1 MKEQYRETDVVRNIV
16 NIQFGV
22 LSPQDMQQLSHVH
35 VVSSELY
42 SNAAA
47 TRQPAP
53 HGVLDLMMGTS
64 QKDTPCA
71 TCAKNLTDCTGH
83 YGYLD
88 LARPVF
94 HVGYFKNTVHILQ
107 NICKTCAQV
116 LLKPK
121 DKPGLCEQ
129 AKHVTSYLQKKAL
142 YKRINELCKKVSLC
156 PACGAINGV
165 VKRLPPLK
173 IIHER
178 FRGVKK
184 GDPVLTNYFAQFD
197 TALEY
202 NKELETHLNS
212 SVIEF
217 LNPSQVLDLF
227 ERIPYTELPL
237 LCMNQEFS
245 HPKDLI
251 LTRLLVPPNCIRP
264 SVISELKSG
273 TNEDDITV
281 MLTEIIFLNNLI
293 NKRSAG
299 KVQSIQDSWEHLQLH
314 VAFIMN
320 SEISV
325 PMDLSMAR
333 KSTRGFV
340 QRLKG
345 KQGRFRGNLS
355 GKRVDF
361 SSRTVISPDPNLRIN
376 EVGVPIEVAKQLT
389 YPERITAHNLSL
401 MRQLVR
407 NGPDVHPGA
416 MFVEPRFSPGVKKS
430 MRYVNRERMA
440 MELRQ
445 GDVVERHLMDGD
457 IVLYNRQPSLHK
469 MSIMC
474 HRVRVL
480 PWRTFRFNECVCA
493 PYNADFDGDEMNLH
507 VPQTE
512 EARAEALTLM
522 AVTSNL
528 VTPRHGALIVGATQD
543 FLTGSYLLTQKDVF
557 FDKEHACALISSILA
572 GKEAAYKVDLPP
584 PAILKPRQLWTG
596 KQVFSSIIRP
606 NKSFPVEVN
615 LTTRRKDYTTGEEL
629 CSNEAWVVL
638 RNSELLAG
646 ALDKSLLGSG
656 SKKNLFYV
664 ILKDYGK
671 EHAADAM
678 WRVARLSTLYLMN
691 HGFSIGIGDVMPGA
705 GLLARKHELLQDGYG
720 KCDEFISQLRE
731 GTLHCQPGCTA
742 EETLEQLI
750 LKELSTIRD
759 KAGKACVMELH
770 KTNAALI
777 MAISGSKG
785 SFINISQ
792 MIACVGQQAIGG
804 KRVPNG
810 FEDRALPHY
819 ERHSKIPAAKGFV
832 SNSFFSGMT
841 PTEFI
846 FHTMAGREGLVDTA
860 VKTSETGYMQ
870 RRLVK
875 SLEDLYVA
883 YDMTVRNSTQDIIQ
897 FKYGGDG
904 LDPSELEGTNGPID
918 FERVLDHVRAKNPSS
933 EEDPLA
939 GVEIMQLATKYLAE
953 DAFRELSGEFRE
965 ELKAFMEKFSK
976 RVDKIRSKLRP
987 ATTTTTTTSTSPST
1001 TATTTT
1007 PAAATTPSRPVE
1019 KHVERL
1025 TFTQL
1030 IDFLNTC
1037 LDRYQAAVVEPG
1049 TAVGALCAQ
1058 SIGEPGTQ
1066 MTLKTFHFAGV
1077 AAMNITLGVPRILEI
1092 INASH
1097 SISTPIITAKLKVET
1112 DPEAA
1117 RQVKGRIEKT
1127 LLGEVCEY
1135 VEEVFLHDDC
1145 FLLLKL
1151 AVDRIRLLKLEVDAY
1166 SIKYSICTSKLK
1178 VKEGDVGV
1186 VSDTIIT
1193 IRPGSTKSSVMYHH
1207 LQYLKQHLLK
1217 VIIKGLPSVSRAVI
1231 NQIESGVGGVK
1242 GKYELLVEGDNLR
1255 EVMATYGV
1263 DGTRCTSNNTYEVF
1277 TCLGIEAARATIIKE
1292 ITVTMETHGLS
1303 VDRRHVMLLADL
1315 MTCRG
1320 QVLGITRHGLAKMK
1334 ESVLMLA
1341 SFEKTADHLF
1351 DAAYHGQSNP
1361 IKGVSDSIIMGK
1373 PINIG
1378 TGVFK
1383 LVHSHPRRP
1392 RPAPRPLIFDH
1403 PNLHVPL
1410 SLTAWS

>member
-1 MKEQYRETDVVRNIV
+1 MKEQYRETDVVRNILD
-16 NIQFGV
+16 IQFGV
-22 LSPQDMQQLSHVH
+22 LSAQDMQQLSHAH
-35 VVSSELY
+35 IVSSDLY
-42 SNAAA
+42 SANKLA
-47 TRQPAP
+47 REPAP
-53 HGVLDLMMGTS
+53 HGVLDRRMGTS
-64 QKDTPCA
+64 QKDVTCE
-71 TCAKNLTDCTGH
+71 TCAKDLTDCIGH

-94 HVGYFKNTVHILQ
+94 HVGYFKNTIHILQ
-107 NICKTCAQV
+107 NICKVCAHV
-116 LLKPK
+116 LLKVK

-129 AKHVTSYLQKKAL
+129 AKRITSYLHKKAL
-142 YKRINELCKKVSLC
+142 YKRINELCKKMSIC
-156 PACGAINGV
+156 PYCGARNGV
-165 VKRLPPLK
+165 VKKLPPLK
-173 IIHER
+173 VIHER
-178 FRGVKK
+178 FRNVKK
-184 GDPVLTNYFAQFD
+184 GDPIITDYISQFE
-197 TALEY
+197 TASEY
-202 NKELETHLNS
+202 NKDLESQLSTT
-212 SVIEF
+212 VVEF

-227 ERIPYTELPL
+227 ERIPLDDLPL
-237 LCMNQEFS
+237 LCMDQQYS
-245 HPKDLI
+245 HPKDLV

-293 NKRSAG
+293 NNRSTG
-299 KVQSIQDSWEHLQLH
+299 KVQSVQDSWEHLQLH

-325 PMDLSMAR
+325 PHDLSMAR

-389 YPERITAHNLSL
+389 YPEMVTSHNLAL

-416 MFVEPRFSPGVKKS
+416 LFVKPRISPGVKKS
-430 MRYVNRERMA
+430 LRYAHKEKTA
-440 MELRQ
+440 MELRL
-445 GDVVERHLMDGD
+445 GDVIERHLMDGD

-469 MSIMC
+469 MSIMS

-507 VPQTE
+507 LPQTE

-543 FLTGSYLLTQKDVF
+543 FLTGSYLLTQKDQF
-557 FDKEHACALISSILA
+557 FDKEHACALVNSILA
-572 GKEAAYKVDLPP
+572 GKEASYKITLPP
-584 PAILKPRQLWTG
+584 PAIMKPKELWTG
-596 KQVFSSIIRP
+596 KQIFSTIIRP
-606 NKSFPVEVN
+606 NQAYPVACN
-615 LTTRRKDYTTGEEL
+615 LTARRKDYTRGEEL
-629 CSNEAWVVL
+629 CSNEAWIVL

-678 WRVARLSTLYLMN
+678 WRVARVSTFFLMN
-691 HGFSIGIGDVMPGA
+691 CGFSIGIGDVMPGA
-705 GLLARKHELLQDGYG
+705 GLLARKHELLLDGYG
-720 KCDEFISQLRE
+720 KCDGFIGQLSE
-731 GTLHCQPGCTA
+731 GTLHCQPGCSA

-777 MAISGSKG
+777 MALSGSKG

-810 FEDRALPHY
+810 FDDRALPHY

-841 PTEFI
+841 PTEFF

-875 SLEDLYVA
+875 TLEDLYVA

-897 FKYGGDG
+897 IQYGGDG
-904 LDPSELEGTNGPID
+904 LDPTELEGNNGGPVD
-918 FERVLDHVRAKNPSS
+918 LERVLDHIRAINPCTT
-933 EEDPLA
+933 EDPLS
-939 GVEIMQLATKYLAE
+939 GPEVLQLSTKYLAD
-953 DAFRELSGEFRE
+953 DAFKDLSQEFKAELR
-965 ELKAFMEKFSK
+965 AFMEKFSK
-976 RVDKIRSKLRP
+976 RVEKMRARLSKDR
-987 ATTTTTTTSTSPST
+987 
-1001 TATTTT
+1001 T
-1007 PAAATTPSRPVE
+1007 PHPMAR
-1019 KHVERL
+1019 HIERL
-1025 TFTQL
+1025 TLTQL
-1030 IDFLNTC
+1030 IDFLNLC
-1037 LDRYQAAVVEPG
+1037 LERYQASVMEPG

-1097 SISTPIITAKLKVET
+1097 TISTPIITAKLKEDS
-1112 DPEAA
+1112 DPEKA
-1117 RQVKGRIEKT
+1117 RQVKGRVEKT

-1135 VEEVFLHDDC
+1135 LEEVFLPDDC

-1151 AVDRIRLLKLEVDAY
+1151 AMDRIRLLKLEVDAY

-1178 VKEGDVGV
+1178 IKEQDVCV
-1186 VSDTIIT
+1186 ESDTIIT
-1193 IRPGSTKSSVMYHH
+1193 VRPSRTKASAMYYQ
-1207 LQYLKQHLLK
+1207 LQHLKQHLIK

-1231 NQIESGVGGVK
+1231 NQNDTAPGGK
-1242 GKYELLVEGDNLR
+1242 PKYELLVEGNNLR
-1255 EVMATYGV
+1255 EVIATYGV

-1277 TCLGIEAARATIIKE
+1277 TCLGIEAARATIIRE

-1303 VDRRHVMLLADL
+1303 VDRRHIMLLADL

-1320 QVLGITRHGLAKMK
+1320 QVLGITRHGLSKMK
-1334 ESVLMLA
+1334 ESTLMLA

-1361 IKGVSDSIIMGK
+1361 IKGVSDCIIMGK
-1373 PINIG
+1373 PMNIG

-1383 LVHSHPRRP
+1383 LLHNHQREPKPRTHS
-1392 RPAPRPLIFDH
+1392 LIFDH
-1403 PNLHVPL
+1403 PQMHIPL
-1410 SLTAWS
+1410 ALGGWS

>member
-1 MKEQYRETDVVRNIV
+1 MKEQYRETDVVRNILD
-16 NIQFGV
+16 IQFGV
-22 LSPQDMQQLSHVH
+22 LSAQDMQQCSHAH
-35 VVSSELY
+35 IVSSELY
-42 SNAAA
+42 NPNANA
-47 TRQPAP
+47 REPAS
-53 HGVLDLMMGTS
+53 HGVLDRRMGTS
-64 QKDTPCA
+64 QKDV
-71 TCAKNLTDCTGH
+71 TCETCGKNLSDCIGH

-94 HVGYFKNTVHILQ
+94 HVGYFKNTIHILQ
-107 NICKTCAQV
+107 NICKFCAHV

-121 DKPGLCEQ
+121 DKLSLCEQ
-129 AKHVTSYLQKKAL
+129 SKRLSSYLQKKAL
-142 YKRINELCKKVSLC
+142 YKRVNELCKKMSLC
-156 PACGAINGV
+156 PYCSARNGT
-165 VKRLPPLK
+165 VKKLPPLK
-173 IIHER
+173 IVHER
-178 FRGVKK
+178 FKTVKK
-184 GDPVLTNYFAQFD
+184 GDPLLTDYFTQFD

-202 NKELETHLNS
+202 NKELEAQLASN
-212 SVIEF
+212 VVEF

-227 ERIPYTELPL
+227 ERIPLSDLPL
-237 LCMNQEFS
+237 LCMDQQFS

-293 NKRSAG
+293 NKRSSG

-314 VAFIMN
+314 VAFLMN

-325 PMDLSMAR
+325 PHDLNMAR

-376 EVGVPIEVAKQLT
+376 EVGVPVEVAKQLS
-389 YPERITAHNLSL
+389 YPEKVTSHNINL

-416 MFVEPRFSPGVKKS
+416 LFVEPKSTPGIKKS
-430 MRYVNRERMA
+430 MRYVHRERMA
-440 MELRQ
+440 SELKQ
-445 GDVVERHLMDGD
+445 GDIIERHLMDGD

-469 MSIMC
+469 MSIMS

-480 PWRTFRFNECVCA
+480 PWRTFRFNECVCT

-512 EARAEALTLM
+512 EARAEALVLM
-522 AVTSNL
+522 GVTSNL
-528 VTPRHGALIVGATQD
+528 VTPRHGALIIGATQD
-543 FLTGSYLLTQKDVF
+543 FITGSYLLTQKDQF
-557 FDKEHACALISSILA
+557 FDKEHTCALVASILA
-572 GKEAAYKVDLPP
+572 GKEADYKVDLPP
-584 PAILKPRQLWTG
+584 PAIMKPQELWTG
-596 KQVFSSIIRP
+596 KQIFSLIIRP
-606 NKSFPVEVN
+606 NKSFPVACN
-615 LTTRRKDYTTGEEL
+615 LMAKRKDYTKGEEL
-629 CSNEAWVVL
+629 CANEAWVVI

-671 EHAADAM
+671 DHAADAM
-678 WRVARLSTLYLMN
+678 WRMARVSTLFLMDR
-691 HGFSIGIGDVMPGA
+691 GFSIGIGDVMPGS
-705 GLLARKHELLQDGYG
+705 GLLTRKQELLDEGYR
-720 KCDEFISQLRE
+720 KCDEFISQLKE

-904 LDPSELEGTNGPID
+904 LDPSEMEGTKGPID
-918 FERVLDHVRAKNPSS
+918 LERVLNHVRATHPYAS
-933 EEDPLA
+933 EDPLA
-939 GVEIMQLATKYLAE
+939 GKEVLQLGEKYLE
-953 DAFRELSGEFRE
+953 DDAFKELSPEFKE
-965 ELKAFMEKFSK
+965 ELKTFLEKYSK
-976 RVDKIRSKLRP
+976 RVDKIQSRFVKATSKGKAL
-987 ATTTTTTTSTSPST
+987 
-1001 TATTTT
+1001 
-1007 PAAATTPSRPVE
+1007 PVE
-1019 KHVERL
+1019 RQLERL

-1030 IDFLNTC
+1030 IDFLNSC
-1037 LDRYQAAVVEPG
+1037 LDRYQSAVMEPG

-1092 INASH
+1092 INASR
-1097 SISTPIITAKLKVET
+1097 SISTPIITAKLKCDT
-1112 DPEAA
+1112 DPEKA

-1135 VEEVFLHDDC
+1135 VEEVFLPDDC

-1151 AVDRIRLLKLEVDAY
+1151 AMDRIRLLKLEVDAY
-1166 SIKYSICTSKLK
+1166 SIKYAICTSKLK
-1178 VKEGDVGV
+1178 VKEMDVCV
-1186 VSDTIIT
+1186 ESDTILT
-1193 IRPGSTKSSVMYHH
+1193 VRPSKTKVSSMYYQ
-1207 LQYLKQHLLK
+1207 LQHLKQHITK
-1217 VIIKGLPSVSRAVI
+1217 VIIKGLPSVNRAVI
-1231 NQIESGVGGVK
+1231 NQNDTSGISQ
-1242 GKYELLVEGDNLR
+1242 YELLVEGDNLQ
-1255 EVMATYGV
+1255 EVIATYGV

-1277 TCLGIEAARATIIKE
+1277 TSLGIEAHYA
-1292 ITVTMETHGLS
+1292 M
-1303 VDRRHVMLLADL
+1303 ADL
-1315 MTCRG
+1315 MTFVQCWHMPW
-1320 QVLGITRHGLAKMK
+1320 LSKMK

-1361 IKGVSDSIIMGK
+1361 IKGVSDCIIMGK
-1373 PINIG
+1373 PMNIG

-1383 LVHSHPRRP
+1383 LLHSHKRDIKPRSRN
-1392 RPAPRPLIFDH
+1392 LIFDH
-1403 PNLHVPL
+1403 PELHIPL
-1410 SLTAWS
+1410 VHNGWS

>member
-1 MKEQYRETDVVRNIV
+1 MGISRN
-16 NIQFGV
+16 
-22 LSPQDMQQLSHVH
+22 LL
-35 VVSSELY
+35 L
-42 SNAAA
+42 
-47 TRQPAP
+47 
-53 HGVLDLMMGTS
+53 GTS
-64 QKDTPCA
+64 QKDVTCE
-71 TCAKNLTDCTGH
+71 TCAKNLSECIGH

-88 LARPVF
+88 LAKPVY
-94 HVGYFKNTVHILQ
+94 HVGYFKNTIHILQ
-107 NICKTCAQV
+107 NICKTCAHV

-121 DKPGLCEQ
+121 DKSQLCEQ
-129 AKHVTSYLQKKAL
+129 AKRTVSYLQKKAL
-142 YKRINELCKKVSLC
+142 YKRINELCKKMSLC
-156 PACGAINGV
+156 PYCNAQNGV
-165 VKRLPPLK
+165 VKKLPPLK
-173 IIHER
+173 IVHEK
-178 FRGVKK
+178 FRSVKK
-184 GDPVLTNYFAQFD
+184 GDPMITDYFSQFD

-202 NKELETHLNS
+202 NKDLESQLSAT
-212 SVIEF
+212 VVEF

-227 ERIPYTELPL
+227 ERIPLVDLPL
-237 LCMNQEFS
+237 LCMDQRFS

-264 SVISELKSG
+264 SVISELKAG

-281 MLTEIIFLNNLI
+281 MLAEIVFLSNIL

-299 KVQSIQDSWEHLQLH
+299 KVQSIQDSWEALQLH
-314 VAFIMN
+314 VAFLIN

-325 PMDLSMAR
+325 PHDLSMA
-333 KSTRGFV
+333 KKNSRGFV

-376 EVGVPIEVAKQLT
+376 EVGVPVEVAKLLS
-389 YPERITAHNLSL
+389 YPEKITAHNIAL
-401 MRQLVR
+401 MRQLVK

-416 MFVEPRFSPGVKKS
+416 LFVEQRSTPGTKKS

-440 MELRQ
+440 AELKQ
-445 GDVVERHLMDGD
+445 GDIVERHLMDGD

-469 MSIMC
+469 MSIMS

-480 PWRTFRFNECVCA
+480 PWRTFRFNECVCT

-512 EARAEALTLM
+512 EARAEALVLM
-522 AVTSNL
+522 GVTSNL
-528 VTPRHGALIVGATQD
+528 VTPRHGALIIGATQD
-543 FLTGSYLLTQKDVF
+543 FLTGSYLLTQKDQF
-557 FDKEHACALISSILA
+557 FDKEHTCALITSILA
-572 GKEAAYKVDLPP
+572 GKETTYKIDLPP
-584 PAILKPRQLWTG
+584 PAIMKPQQLWTG
-596 KQVFSSIIRP
+596 KQIFSLIIRP
-606 NKSFPVEVN
+606 NQKFPVQCN
-615 LTTRRKDYTTGEEL
+615 LTTKRKDYTHGEEL
-629 CSNEAWVVL
+629 CSNEAWVII

-656 SKKNLFYV
+656 SKKNIFYV
-664 ILKDYGK
+664 IKKDYGDIY
-671 EHAADAM
+671 AADAM

-691 HGFSIGIGDVMPGA
+691 QGFSIGIGDVMPGT
-705 GLLARKHELLQDGYG
+705 GLLTRKQELLDDGYG
-720 KCDEFISQLRE
+720 KCDEFISQLKE

-904 LDPSELEGTNGPID
+904 LDPTEMEGSVGPID
-918 FERVLDHVRAKNPSS
+918 LERLLDHIRAKSPCSA
-933 EEDPLA
+933 EDPLT
-939 GVEIMQLATKYLAE
+939 GSEILQLADKYLAE
-953 DAFRELSGEFRE
+953 DLFKELSPEFKK
-965 ELKAFMEKFSK
+965 ELKNFMEKFSK
-976 RVDKIRSKLRP
+976 RVDKIRSRL
-987 ATTTTTTTSTSPST
+987 
-1001 TATTTT
+1001 
-1007 PAAATTPSRPVE
+1007 SRSKNRKILPVE
-1019 KHVERL
+1019 RHLERL
-1025 TFTQL
+1025 SFTQL
-1030 IDFLNTC
+1030 INFLNAC
-1037 LDRYQAAVVEPG
+1037 LDRYQGAVMEPG

-1092 INASH
+1092 INASR
-1097 SISTPIITAKLKVET
+1097 SISTPIITAKLKCDT
-1112 DPEAA
+1112 DPEKA

-1135 VEEVFLHDDC
+1135 VEEVFLPDDC

-1151 AVDRIRLLKLEVDAY
+1151 AMDRIRLLKVEVDAH
-1166 SIKYSICTSKLK
+1166 SIKYAICTSKLK
-1178 VKEGDVGV
+1178 IKESDVCV
-1186 VSDTIIT
+1186 ESDTIIT
-1193 IRPGSTKSSVMYHH
+1193 VRPSRTKASAMYYQ
-1207 LQYLKQHLLK
+1207 LQHLKQHITK
-1217 VIIKGLPSVSRAVI
+1217 VIIKGLPSVNRAVI
-1231 NQIESGVGGVK
+1231 NQIDSGSGGAR
-1242 GKYELLVEGDNLR
+1242 YELLVEGDNLQ
-1255 EVMATYGV
+1255 EVIATYGV
-1263 DGTRCTSNNTYEVF
+1263 EGTRCTSNNTYEVF
-1277 TCLGIEAARATIIKE
+1277 SCLGIEAARATVIKE
-1292 ITVTMETHGLS
+1292 ITATMENHGLS
-1303 VDRRHVMLLADL
+1303 VDHRHVMLLADL

-1320 QVLGITRHGLAKMK
+1320 QVLGITRHGLSKMK

-1341 SFEKTADHLF
+1341 SFERTADHLF

-1361 IKGVSDSIIMGK
+1361 IKGVSDCIIMGK
-1373 PINIG
+1373 PMNIG

-1383 LVHSHPRRP
+1383 LLHKHTRDAKLKSRSLV
-1392 RPAPRPLIFDH
+1392 FDH
-1403 PNLHVPL
+1403 PEMHIPAINRGWP
-1410 SLTAWS
+1410 

>member
-1 MKEQYRETDVVRNIV
+1 MKEQYRETDVVRNIT

-22 LSPQDMQQLSHVH
+22 LSAQDMQQLSHAH

-42 SNAAA
+42 TVPAL
-47 TRQPAP
+47 THKPAP
-53 HGVLDLMMGTS
+53 HGVLDLRMGTS
-64 QKDTPCA
+64 QKDMACE
-71 TCAKNLTDCTGH
+71 TCSKNLTDCTGH
-83 YGYLD
+83 YGFLD

-107 NICKTCAQV
+107 NICKTCSHV

-121 DKPGLCEQ
+121 DKPGMCEQ
-129 AKHVTSYLQKKAL
+129 AKRITSYLQKKAL
-142 YKRINELCKKVSLC
+142 YKRVNELCKKVSLC
-156 PACGAINGV
+156 PNCGATNGV

-173 IIHER
+173 IVHER
-178 FRGVKK
+178 FRNVKK
-184 GDPVLTNYFAQFD
+184 GDPVLTEYFAQFD

-202 NKELETHLNS
+202 NKELESHLS
-212 SVIEF
+212 SNVVEF

-227 ERIPYTELPL
+227 EKIPYSDLPL
-237 LCMNQEFS
+237 LCMNQQFS

-264 SVISELKSG
+264 SVISELKAG

-314 VAFIMN
+314 VAFIIN

-325 PMDLSMAR
+325 PLDLSMAR

-389 YPERITAHNLSL
+389 YPEKITTHNMSL
-401 MRQLVR
+401 MRQLVK
-407 NGPDVHPGA
+407 NGPDTHPGA
-416 MFVEPRFSPGVKKS
+416 MFIEPRSSPGLKKS
-430 MRYVNRERMA
+430 LRYVNRERTA

-469 MSIMC
+469 MSIMS

-522 AVTSNL
+522 GVTSNL
-528 VTPRHGALIVGATQD
+528 ITPRHGALIVGATQD

-557 FDKEHACALISSILA
+557 FDREHACHLISSILA
-572 GKEAAYKVDLPP
+572 GKETSYKIELPP
-584 PAILKPRQLWTG
+584 PAILKPQQLWTG
-596 KQVFSSIIRP
+596 KQVFSAIIRP
-606 NKSFPVEVN
+606 SKFFPVEVN
-615 LTTRRKDYTTGEEL
+615 LTARRKDYTRGEEL
-629 CSNEAWVVL
+629 CSNEAWVVM
-638 RNSELLAG
+638 RNSQLLAG

-678 WRVARLSTLYLMN
+678 WRVARVSTLFLMN

-705 GLLARKHELLQDGYG
+705 GLLARKRELLQDGYG
-720 KCDEFISQLRE
+720 KCDEFISQLKE
-731 GTLHCQPGCTA
+731 GTLHCQPGCSA

-904 LDPSELEGTNGPID
+904 LDPSEMEGTAGPID
-918 FERVLDHVRAKNPSS
+918 LERVLDHIRAKSPFP
-933 EEDPLA
+933 EEDPLTGA
-939 GVEIMQLATKYLAE
+939 EILQLATKYLSE
-953 DAFRELSGEFRE
+953 DAFKELSTEFKG
-965 ELKAFMEKFSK
+965 ELKSFMEKFSK
-976 RVDKIRSKLRP
+976 RVDKIRSRLTHTT
-987 ATTTTTTTSTSPST
+987 ATTTTTTSTSKPS
-1001 TATTTT
+1001 AQ
-1007 PAAATTPSRPVE
+1007 APVE

-1030 IDFLNTC
+1030 IDFLNSC

-1097 SISTPIITAKLKVET
+1097 SISTPIITAKLKEDS
-1112 DPEAA
+1112 DPEKA

-1135 VEEVFLHDDC
+1135 VEEVFLPDDC

-1151 AVDRIRLLKLEVDAY
+1151 AVDRVRLLKLEVDAY
-1166 SIKYSICTSKLK
+1166 SIKYAICTSKLK
-1178 VKEGDVGV
+1178 VKDGDVRV
-1186 VSDTIIT
+1186 ESDTIIT
-1193 IRPGSTKSSVMYHH
+1193 VRPSRTKSSAMYYQ
-1207 LQYLKQHLLK
+1207 LQHLRQHITR

-1231 NQIESGVGGVK
+1231 NQSDAGPGGK
-1242 GKYELLVEGDNLR
+1242 QKYELLVEGDNLR

-1277 TCLGIEAARATIIKE
+1277 TCLGIEAARATIIHE

-1303 VDRRHVMLLADL
+1303 VDKRHVMLLADL

-1320 QVLGITRHGLAKMK
+1320 QVLGITRHGLSKMK

-1361 IKGVSDSIIMGK
+1361 IKGVSDCIIMGK
-1373 PINIG
+1373 PMNIG

-1383 LVHSHPRRP
+1383 LVHHHRREARPPPRK
-1392 RPAPRPLIFDH
+1392 LIFDH
-1403 PNLHVPL
+1403 PEMHVPL
-1410 SLTAWS
+1410 SLSLS

>member
-1 MKEQYRETDVVRNIV
+1 MKEQYRETDVVRNILD
-16 NIQFGV
+16 IQFGV
-22 LSPQDMQQLSHVH
+22 LSAQDMQQLSHAH

-42 SNAAA
+42 NS
-47 TRQPAP
+47 TPGSRQPAS
-53 HGVLDLMMGTS
+53 HGVLDRRMGTS
-64 QKDTPCA
+64 QKDVSCE
-71 TCAKNLTDCTGH
+71 TCAKNLSDCIGH

-94 HVGYFKNTVHILQ
+94 HVGYFKNTIHILQ
-107 NICKTCAQV
+107 NICKICAHV

-121 DKPGLCEQ
+121 DKSTLCEQ
-129 AKHVTSYLQKKAL
+129 AKRINSYLQKKAL
-142 YKRINELCKKVSLC
+142 YKRINLLCKKMSLC
-156 PACGAINGV
+156 SYCGAQNGT
-165 VKRLPPLK
+165 VKKLPPLK
-173 IIHER
+173 IVHER
-178 FRGVKK
+178 FKTVKK
-184 GDPVLTNYFAQFD
+184 GDPVITNYFSQFD

-202 NKELETHLNS
+202 NKELESQLSS

-227 ERIPYTELPL
+227 ERIPLADLPL
-237 LCMNQEFS
+237 LCMDQQFS
-245 HPKDLI
+245 HPKDLV

-293 NKRSAG
+293 NKRSSG

-325 PMDLSMAR
+325 PHDLSMAR

-376 EVGVPIEVAKQLT
+376 EVGVPIEVSKQLT
-389 YPERITAHNLSL
+389 YPEKITAHNINL
-401 MRQLVR
+401 MKQLVR

-416 MFVEPRFSPGVKKS
+416 LFVEPRSTPGIKKS
-430 MRYVNRERMA
+430 LRYVHREKMA
-440 MELRQ
+440 TELRQ
-445 GDVVERHLMDGD
+445 GDIIERHLMDGD

-469 MSIMC
+469 MSIMS

-480 PWRTFRFNECVCA
+480 PWRTFRFNECVCT

-512 EARAEALTLM
+512 EARAEALVLM
-522 AVTSNL
+522 GVTSNL
-528 VTPRHGALIVGATQD
+528 VTPRHGALIIGATQD
-543 FLTGSYLLTQKDVF
+543 FLTGSYLLTQKDQF
-557 FDKEHACALISSILA
+557 FDKEYTCGLITSILA
-572 GKEAAYKVDLPP
+572 GKEAIYTVDLPP
-584 PAILKPRQLWTG
+584 PAIMKPQQLWTG
-596 KQVFSSIIRP
+596 KQIFSMIIRP
-606 NKSFPVEVN
+606 NKKFPVQCN
-615 LTTRRKDYTTGEEL
+615 LTTKRKDYTRGEEL
-629 CSNEAWVVL
+629 CSNEAWVIM

-656 SKKNLFYV
+656 SKKNIFYV

-671 EHAADAM
+671 DHAADAM
-678 WRVARLSTLYLMN
+678 WRVARLSTLFIMN
-691 HGFSIGIGDVMPGA
+691 RGFSIGIGDVMPGS
-705 GLLARKHELLQDGYG
+705 GLLTRKQELLDDGYG
-720 KCDEFISQLRE
+720 KCDEFISQLKE

-897 FKYGGDG
+897 IKYGGDG
-904 LDPSELEGTNGPID
+904 LDPTELEGNTGPID
-918 FERVLDHVRAKNPSS
+918 LERALDHIRAKNPFP
-933 EEDPLA
+933 EEDPLT
-939 GVEIMQLATKYLAE
+939 GTEILQLAENYLAN
-953 DAFRELSGEFRE
+953 DAFKELSDEFKD
-965 ELKAFMEKFSK
+965 ELKTFMEKFSK
-976 RVDKIRSKLRP
+976 KVDKIRSRLSKVTGRKAL
-987 ATTTTTTTSTSPST
+987 
-1001 TATTTT
+1001 
-1007 PAAATTPSRPVE
+1007 PVE
-1019 KHVERL
+1019 RHIERL

-1030 IDFLNTC
+1030 IHFLNSC
-1037 LDRYQAAVVEPG
+1037 LDRYQAAVMEPG

-1092 INASH
+1092 INASR
-1097 SISTPIITAKLKVET
+1097 SISTPIITANLKDDS
-1112 DPEAA
+1112 DPEKA
-1117 RQVKGRIEKT
+1117 RQVKGRVEKT

-1135 VEEVFLHDDC
+1135 VEEVFLPDDC

-1151 AVDRIRLLKLEVDAY
+1151 AMDRIRLLKLEVDAH

-1178 VKEGDVGV
+1178 VKEMDVCV
-1186 VSDTIIT
+1186 ESDTIIT
-1193 IRPGSTKSSVMYHH
+1193 VRPSRTKASAMYYQ
-1207 LQYLKQHLLK
+1207 LQHLKQHITQ
-1217 VIIKGLPSVSRAVI
+1217 VIIKGLPSVNRAVI
-1231 NQIESGVGGVK
+1231 NQNDTGPGGVCR
-1242 GKYELLVEGDNLR
+1242 YELLVEGDNLR
-1255 EVMATYGV
+1255 EVIATYGV

-1320 QVLGITRHGLAKMK
+1320 QVLGITRHGLSKMK

-1361 IKGVSDSIIMGK
+1361 IKGVSDCIIMGK
-1373 PINIG
+1373 PMNIG

-1383 LVHSHPRRP
+1383 LLHSHRRESKPRTRT
-1392 RPAPRPLIFDH
+1392 LLFDH
-1403 PNLHVPL
+1403 PDMHVPL
-1410 SLTAWS
+1410 SLSGWS